1 MPTQNPN
8 EFSREQLSV
17 IINFLNTGKIN
28 KALDAINVLI
38 SEFPDHALLYNL
50 QGVCFETNNQLKPSI
65 KSFKKAISIFPKYT
79 EALYNLGVVQNK
91 SGKKIDSIKSYQKAI
106 SIKPDHF
113 DAHNNLG
120 LALSQTKKFE
130 EAIIHLNHAVNIKPN
145 FAEAFN
151 NMGLTYIELNENNKA
166 INSFKK
172 AISLDQYF
180 QRARINLGHIYHQV
194 GKLNL
199 AMQNYRRLLE
209 VNPKFA
215 EAYVFIGILY
225 KHKGLP
231 IKAIENFEKALN
243 INPNLLSALYEL
255 SNDSQYVLNTG
266 MFDKLESLLRSD
278 SLSQNDQI
286 ILYYTLANVYEKNQM
301 HKKFFEFL
309 DKANKLR
316 KNLIGYSFENDKKKF
331 NSIKRF
337 FNSSSSQLPKSIKK
351 LSIKKSPIFIVG
363 MPRSGSTLVEQILTS
378 HKEVYGSGELDLL
391 RKILNPFIVSKEEEN
406 FKAIRQQYIDSI
418 YQLDFSESIFT
429 DKSLLNFQYIGYIL
443 DAFPE
448 AKIIHIKRDPMA
460 ICWSNYKTNF
470 SQSGL
475 GFTNNLIDLVNY
487 YNHYEEIM
495 IFWHKKFPN
504 KIYDLQYENLT
515 TNQELETSKLLNYC
529 NLNWDENCLHFY
541 NNKRSVL
548 TASKDQVRD
557 KMYQGSSEAWKKYK
571 SHLQPLI
578 KGLESYE

>member
-50 QGVCFETNNQLKPSI
+50 RGVCFETNNQLKPSI

-151 NMGLTYIELNENNKA
+151 NTGLTYLELNENNKA

-225 KHKGLP
+225 KHKGFP

-243 INPNLLSALYEL
+243 IIPNLLSALYEL
-255 SNDSQYVLNTG
+255 SNDSQYVLSTG

-286 ILYYTLANVYEKNQM
+286 ILYYTLANVYEKNQT
-301 HKKFFEFL
+301 HEKFFEFL
-309 DKANKLR
+309 NKANKLR

-337 FNSSSSQLPKSIKK
+337 FNSSSSQLPKSKK
-351 LSIKKSPIFIVG
+351 NLSIKKSPIFIVG

-487 YNHYEEIM
+487 YNYYKEIM

-515 TNQELETSKLLNYC
+515 TNQELETRKLLNYC

-548 TASKDQVRD
+548 TASKDQVRN